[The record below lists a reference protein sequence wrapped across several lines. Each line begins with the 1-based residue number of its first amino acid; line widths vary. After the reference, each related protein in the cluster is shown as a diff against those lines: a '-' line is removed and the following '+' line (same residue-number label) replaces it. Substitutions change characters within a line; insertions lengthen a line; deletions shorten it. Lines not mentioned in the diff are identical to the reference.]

1 MKTTE
6 KCPKCDSDE
15 IYAQLIYTSEM
26 CDPYLE
32 PILGSFYGPGQL
44 IISTCGNCGYCEF
57 YVPKD
62 LLGEVKKK
70 FRRVV

>member
-1 MKTTE
+1 MKTTK

-15 IYAQLIYTSEM
+15 IYAQIVYVTDLR
-26 CDPYLE
+26 DPNLV
-32 PILGSFYGPGQL
+32 PILGSFLYPGQL